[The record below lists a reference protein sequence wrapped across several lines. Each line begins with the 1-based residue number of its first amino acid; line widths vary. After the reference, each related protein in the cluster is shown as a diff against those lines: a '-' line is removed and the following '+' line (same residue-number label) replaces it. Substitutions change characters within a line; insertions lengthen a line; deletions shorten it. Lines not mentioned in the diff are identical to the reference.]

1 MKKNKTILLSIFIA
15 LIFIIGA
22 FFLTK
27 NKNDSIDNTLA
38 LNNVNIIDGKQ
49 IITINAKGGYAP
61 QVTIAQADIPTII
74 KMDTRG
80 TFDCSSALVIPSL
93 NYRNNL
99 PPSGETLI
107 DVPPQKAG
115 TKMQGLCAMGMYSF
129 SIEFN

>member
-1 MKKNKTILLSIFIA
+1 MKKTAISILVAVILIGGTI
-15 LIFIIGA
+15 
-22 FFLTK
+22 FLTRG
-27 NKNDSIDNTLA
+27 NNN
-38 LNNVNIIDGKQ
+38 LNNNINNVSIVDGKQ

-61 QVTIAQADIPTII
+61 QITTAKADVPTII

-93 NYRNNL
+93 NYRKSL

-115 TKMQGLCAMGMYSF
+115 TKLQGLCAMGMYNF
-129 SIEFN
+129 